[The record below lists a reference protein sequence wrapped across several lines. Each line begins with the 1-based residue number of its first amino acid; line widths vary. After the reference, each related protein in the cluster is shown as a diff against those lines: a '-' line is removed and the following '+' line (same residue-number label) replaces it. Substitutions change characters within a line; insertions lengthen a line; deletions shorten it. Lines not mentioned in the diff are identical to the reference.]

1 MTRVENED
9 EIDDDSET
17 VPFYERYWAENTT
30 AHGVSRVANTTK
42 WHRAIWIAAL
52 LGKKMLH
59 INTILHNVISATV
72 LINSSSFL
80 IIII

>member
-52 LGKKMLH
+52 LGKKMLN
-59 INTILHNVISATV
+59 INTILLNCISATV
-72 LINSSSFL
+72 IMNSCSFL
-80 IIII
+80 IITI